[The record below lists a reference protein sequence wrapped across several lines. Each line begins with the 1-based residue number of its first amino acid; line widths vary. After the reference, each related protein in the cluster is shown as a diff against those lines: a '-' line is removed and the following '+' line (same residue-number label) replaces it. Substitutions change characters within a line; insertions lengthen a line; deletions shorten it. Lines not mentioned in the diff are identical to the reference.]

1 MAATAHGLPA
11 LYGEPVCRLVR
22 DVPLRPA
29 LLGGLVPHALNVWV
43 GAAREGA
50 SSGLHHDHHDNL
62 YVLLR
67 GRKRFRL
74 WSPAWAARMYL
85 HGEVDTVHP
94 NGRIVY
100 KGQVRARPGVDCLDS
115 HLTSPARVEGR

>member
-67 GRKRFRL
+67 GTKRFQL
-74 WSPAWAARMYL
+74 FAPGEAPRMYT
-85 HGEVDTVHP
+85 HG
-94 NGRIVY
+94 N
-100 KGQVRARPGVDCLDS
+100 L
-115 HLTSPARVEGR
+115 ARVHRNGASSSRLHACGIQCGKRRV